1 MAKYSDAFKMKLV
14 TEYLNGNMGYKRLA
28 KQYGMPS
35 ATPIKR
41 WVMAYKSQGMAGL
54 TRKAGKTVHPV
65 QFKLDA
71 IQFMLETGAS
81 YQETAVQ
88 FNLNTPSVIIPWM
101 KAFQAHGAEGLKP
114 KPKGR
119 PSMVGKSKKRNQ
131 KEAKPLTRAEALERE
146 NELLRLENAYLK
158 KLKAF
163 RKKNASDEKH
173 RQNWH
178 SNSKGK
184 DSD

>member
-1 MAKYSDAFKMKLV
+1 MAKYSDAFKLKLV
-14 TEYLNGNMGYKRLA
+14 TEYLNGNLGYRLLA
-28 KQYGMPS
+28 KQYDIPDP
-35 ATPIKR
+35 TPIKR
-41 WVMAYKSQGMAGL
+41 WVMAYKAQGVTGI
-54 TRKAGKTVHPV
+54 TRKAVKTVYPV
-65 QFKLDA
+65 QFKLDT
-71 IQFMLETGAS
+71 IQFILETGAS
-81 YQETAVQ
+81 YPETAVQ
-88 FNLNTPSVIIPWM
+88 FNLNNPALILHWM
-101 KAFQAHGAEGLKP
+101 KTFQKDGVEGLKP

-119 PSMVGKSKKRNQ
+119 PSMAGKPKKQ
-131 KEAKPLTRAEALERE
+131 KQEEAKQLTREEALERE

-163 RKKNASDEKH
+163 RKKNASHEKH

>member
-88 FNLNTPSVIIPWM
+88 FNLNNPALIAQWM
-101 KAFQAHGAEGLKP
+101 NVFRIHGAEGLKP
-114 KPKGR
+114 KLKGR
-119 PSMVGKSKKRNQ
+119 PAMSGKPKKNRQTESK
-131 KEAKPLTRAEALERE
+131 PITRKEALERE
-146 NELLRLENAYLK
+146 NELLRLENTYLK

-163 RKKNASDEKH
+163 REKNAAHEKH

-178 SNSKGK
+178 SNSKYP